1 VEKKVTAAWDG
12 KTGTLTYAPMVLAA
26 ETPAAT
32 TPATT
37 ETTKTTETTD
47 KTAAMSMKVG
57 SEWTATTH
65 RWVEWSD
72 LAVGKSPITTP
83 YALESGTAVS
93 FKILKGASALVAGAT
108 VAMASLSF

>member
-1 VEKKVTAAWDG
+1 VEKLVTAAWDG
-12 KTGTLTYAPMVLAA
+12 KTGTLTYAPMALAA

-65 RWVEWSD
+65 RWVQWSD
-72 LAVGKSPITTP
+72 NAVGKTITSK